1 MIKVATDA
9 GGTFTDLVAF
19 DDNSGKIYL
28 GKALT
33 TPKDPSEGVID
44 SIVQGRETGL
54 STSDVSF
61 FVHGGTTVIN
71 AITERKGARTAIVTT
86 AGFRD
91 VIAIGRGN
99 RPDLYNLHSKP
110 PEPFVPRHLRFEA
123 VERIDAKGN
132 VRTPLSMD
140 SIDAV
145 AEAIKVAGVGAVAV
159 VFLHAYINP
168 GHEAAAAARLREL
181 LPGIA
186 ITASHEISRQ
196 WREYERSNTTVLS
209 AYVKPIIAHY
219 LRNLGR
225 ALNGAGVTSQCYC
238 IQSNGGLVEFA
249 TAEASPLVL
258 VESGPAGGVAGSVRV
273 GEALRETEVLYLDVG
288 GTTAKCSLV
297 RNGRPVLRPDY
308 KLEWSRINP
317 GYPLQVP
324 VIDIVEIGAGGG
336 SIVRVDET
344 GGIKVGPQSAGAD
357 PGPACYGR
365 GGEDPTVTDA
375 AVLTGIVDPQRFA
388 GGRIKLD
395 PQLSAV
401 AFAPIAAALR
411 LSVVASAEAVISL
424 AEANMINALKLVT
437 VQRGHDP
444 RELTMVVSGGGGP
457 MHAAKLGRELEVKR
471 VVIPRYAGLFSAWG
485 MLTARPRIDLHRTR
499 LLPLDAKS
507 FDAVQEIFTELEA
520 EAAERFGVSESAVL
534 FDHAIEMRYAG
545 QEHTVSTRIDPKAG
559 PDAALA
565 AFHAAHEK
573 AYTFRLSDT
582 GVEQVTFHLTAEIDT
597 PRIGMPETSAAG
609 LIEEAVVG
617 HREVHIGEQGPVSA
631 TVYDRD
637 RLPAGAS
644 FSGPALIEE
653 ATATTAV
660 LPGQRVSV
668 DRFGLLLI
676 EEAR

>member
-19 DDNSGKIYL
+19 DERSGKIYL

-33 TPKDPSEGVID
+33 TPKDPSHGVID
-44 SIVQGRETGL
+44 SIVQGSESGL
-54 STSDVSF
+54 ATSEVSF

-71 AITERKGARTAIVTT
+71 AITERKGVRTAIVTT
-86 AGFRD
+86 RGFRD

-110 PEPFVPRHLRFEA
+110 SEPFVPRHLRFEVA
-123 VERIDAKGN
+123 ERIDAKGN
-132 VRTPLSMD
+132 VRMALALESVG
-140 SIDAV
+140 AA
-145 AEAIKVAGVGAVAV
+145 AEAIKAGGVEAVAV

-168 GHEAAAAARLREL
+168 AHEAAAAARLREL
-181 LPGIA
+181 LPGIT

-209 AYVKPIIAHY
+209 AYVKPIIERY
-219 LRNLGR
+219 LRNLGD
-225 ALNGAGVTSQCYC
+225 ALKGMGVTSPCYC
-238 IQSNGGLVEFA
+238 IQSNGGLAEFA
-249 TAEASPLVL
+249 AAEAAPLVL
-258 VESGPAGGVAGSVRV
+258 VESGPAGGVAGSVRI
-273 GEALRETEVLYLDVG
+273 GESLGETEILYLDVG

-297 RNGRPVLRPDY
+297 RNGRPILRPEY

-336 SIVRVDET
+336 SIVHVDEP

-365 GGEDPTVTDA
+365 GGKDATVTDA

-395 PQLSAV
+395 PRLSVEAL
-401 AFAPIAAALR
+401 APIAEALGSSVIAAAR
-411 LSVVASAEAVISL
+411 DVIDL

-437 VQRGHDP
+437 IQRGHDP
-444 RELTMVVSGGGGP
+444 RDLTMVVSGGGGP

-507 FDAVQEIFTELEA
+507 FGAVRDIFAELEA
-520 EAAERFGVSESAVL
+520 EAARRFGVSASFVL
-534 FDHAIEMRYAG
+534 FDHAVEMRYGG
-545 QEHTVSTRIDPKAG
+545 QEHTVSTRIDPEAG
-559 PDAALA
+559 LDAALA
-565 AFHAAHEK
+565 AFHATHERT
-573 AYTFRLSDT
+573 YTFRLDDT
-582 GVEQVTFHLTAEIDT
+582 AVEQVTFHLTAEIDA
-597 PRIGMPETSAAG
+597 PRIGMPQISSAG
-609 LIEEAVVG
+609 SLEEAV
-617 HREVHIGEQGPVSA
+617 IGRRKLHAGQDTAVFA
-631 TVYDRD
+631 TVYDRE

-644 FSGPALIEE
+644 FLGPALIEE

-660 LPGQRVSV
+660 LPGQCVAV

-676 EEAR
+676 KEAH